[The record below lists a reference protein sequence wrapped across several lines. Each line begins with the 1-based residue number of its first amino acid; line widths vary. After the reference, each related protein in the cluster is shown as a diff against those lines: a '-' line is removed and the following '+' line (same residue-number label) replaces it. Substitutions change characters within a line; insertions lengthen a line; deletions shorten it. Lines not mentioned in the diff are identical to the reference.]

1 LPDDG
6 IDQDAFRKFEHDG
19 WNSLSDGYHDH
30 WEHLTPQIIP
40 LMLERTGVGV
50 GSLVLDIASGPGY
63 AAGAAAAMGARAIG
77 IDLAENMRDLA
88 AANFPDAAF
97 QLGDA
102 EDLPFAGDSF
112 DVVTM
117 NFGVL
122 HFPDAEKA
130 LAETFRVLKPGGRLG
145 FTAWEGPEGSALG
158 MATAAIV
165 QEGTVK
171 VDLPQGTPIFRFAEH
186 AECARVLGA
195 IGFEDIASTNTMLT
209 WHLPRADALME
220 SFRQAT
226 ARMSALLGAQD
237 PAKLP
242 AIKAAMTEA
251 CKPFDN
257 GTTTDL
263 PMPAVLTV
271 GRKP

>member
-1 LPDDG
+1 MSDD
-6 IDQDAFRKFEHDG
+6 IDQEAFRKFEHDG

-40 LMLERTGVGV
+40 LMLERTGVGAD
-50 GSLVLDIASGPGY
+50 SQVLDIASGPGY
-63 AAGAAAAMGARAIG
+63 AAGAAAALGATATG
-77 IDLAENMRDLA
+77 IDLSENMRDLA
-88 AANFPDAAF
+88 ATNFPDVSF

-102 EDLPFAGDSF
+102 EDLPFDTGSF

-122 HFPDAEKA
+122 HFPDADKA
-130 LAETFRVLKPGGRLG
+130 LGEAFRVLQSGGRLG
-145 FTAWEGPEGSALG
+145 FTAWEGPDGSALG
-158 MATAAIV
+158 MATDAIV

-186 AECARVLGA
+186 AECARVLDA
-195 IGFEDIASTNTMLT
+195 IGFMDISSTDTMLT
-209 WHLPRADALME
+209 WNLPRPDALME

-242 AIKAAMTEA
+242 AISAAMTAA
-251 CKPFDN
+251 CKPYDN

-271 GRKP
+271 GTKP

>member
-1 LPDDG
+1 MSDD
-6 IDQDAFRKFEHDG
+6 IDQEAFRKFEHDG
-19 WNSLSDGYHDH
+19 WNSLSGGYHDH
-30 WEHLTPQIIP
+30 WECLTPQIIP
-40 LMLERTGVGV
+40 RLLQETGIGD
-50 GSLVLDIASGPGY
+50 GSQVLDVASGPGY
-63 AAGAAAAMGARAIG
+63 AAGAAAAMGAAATG

-88 AANFPDAAF
+88 AKNFPDVSF

-102 EDLPFAGDSF
+102 EDLPFDKGSF

-122 HFPDAEKA
+122 HFPDADKA
-130 LAETFRVLKPGGRLG
+130 LAEAFRVLKSGGRLG
-145 FTAWEGPEGSALG
+145 FTAWDGPEGSALG
-158 MATAAIV
+158 MASDAIL
-165 QEGTVK
+165 QEGTVR
-171 VDLPQGTPIFRFAEH
+171 VDLPKGTPIFRFADH
-186 AECARVLGA
+186 AECAAVLGG
-195 IGFEDIASTNTMLT
+195 IGFRDTASTDIMLT
-209 WHLPRADALME
+209 WQLPRPDALME

-242 AIKAAMTEA
+242 AIKRAMTEA
-251 CKPFDN
+251 CRPFDN

-271 GRKP
+271 GKKP

>member
-1 LPDDG
+1 MAD
-6 IDQDAFRKFEHDG
+6 IDQEAFRKFEHDG
-19 WNSLSDGYHDH
+19 WNGLSAGYHDQ
-30 WEHLTPQIIP
+30 WEHLTTQIIP
-40 LMLERTGVGV
+40 LLLQKTGVSS
-50 GSLVLDIASGPGY
+50 GSHVLDVASGPGY
-63 AAGAAAAMGARAIG
+63 AAGAAAAMGATASG

-88 AANFPDAAF
+88 AANFPDLSF

-102 EDLPFAGDSF
+102 EDLPFDEGSF

-122 HFPDAEKA
+122 HFPDAEKG
-130 LAETFRVLKPGGRLG
+130 LAEAFRVLKPGGRLG

-158 MATAAIV
+158 MATDAIV
-165 QEGTVK
+165 QEGTVR
-171 VDLPQGTPIFRFAEH
+171 VDLPKGTPIFRFAEH
-186 AECARVLGA
+186 AECARVLEA
-195 IGFEDIASTNTMLT
+195 IGFKDIASTDTMLT
-209 WHLPRADALME
+209 WHLPRPDMLME
-220 SFRQAT
+220 SFRDAT

-271 GRKP
+271 GVKP